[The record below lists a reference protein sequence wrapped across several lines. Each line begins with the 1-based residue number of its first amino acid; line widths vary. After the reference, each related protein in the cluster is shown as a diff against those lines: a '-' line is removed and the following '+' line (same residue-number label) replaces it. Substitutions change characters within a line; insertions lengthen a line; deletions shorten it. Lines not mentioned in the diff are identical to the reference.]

1 MRERSDCIQDSV
13 MINGGINMTDEN
25 SKFSEFVSDVSKIQ
39 KAARVAVREVLDVKP
54 GETLHIITNPEK
66 NVHTIALAIYDAAI
80 EVGGKPLI
88 LVQPYKTQ
96 LDYAE
101 EGVIGALGTI
111 PDIAISLS
119 AEKLGKDRGGISK
132 PYKGLDGQDYEHVF
146 DLHLRNKKLRA
157 FWSPSTTIDM
167 FSRTVPIDYARLRDE
182 CAYLKEKLDRA
193 ESARIT
199 TDMGTD
205 IVIGLKGRRG
215 ESDDGDFRKPGTGGN
230 LPAGEVY
237 ISPALGSSNG
247 VIAFDGSISATDGEI
262 IIEEPIIARVADNL
276 VTGLEGGREALE
288 LERSL
293 KSGETNAREML
304 ARGEIDREQADEYI
318 KNARN
323 LGELGIGLNHSAR
336 IIGNMLEDEKVYSTC
351 HIAIGSNYDN
361 DAKALIH
368 LDGLILKPTIELEY
382 ADGGMETI
390 MKSGEL
396 IK

>member
-1 MRERSDCIQDSV
+1 MV
-13 MINGGINMTDEN
+13 DEK
-25 SKFSEFVSDVSKIQ
+25 SKFSEFVSDISEIGN
-39 KAARVAVREVLDVKP
+39 AARVAVREVLDVKP

-66 NVHTIALAIYDAAI
+66 NVYTIALAIYDAAI

-101 EGVIGALGTI
+101 EGVVGALGTI

-132 PYKGLDGQDYEHVF
+132 PYKGLDGKDYEHVF
-146 DLHLRNKKLRA
+146 DLHLRDVKLRA

-182 CAYLKEKLDRA
+182 CAFLKKKLDRA

-199 TDMGTD
+199 TDVGTD
-205 IVIGLKGRRG
+205 IVIGLKERLGN
-215 ESDDGDFRKPGTGGN
+215 SDDGDFRKPGTGGN

-247 VIAFDGSISATDGEI
+247 VIAYDGSISATEGEI
-262 IIEEPIIARVADNL
+262 IIEEPIVATVRNNLIIALKGGKEAEL
-276 VTGLEGGREALE
+276 LEAAL
-288 LERSL
+288 R
-293 KSGETNAREML
+293 SGETNAGEML
-304 ARGEIDREQADEYI
+304 AKGEINQEQADEYM

-382 ADGGMETI
+382 PDRSSEII
-390 MKSGEL
+390 MKDGEL

>member
-1 MRERSDCIQDSV
+1 MVDER
-13 MINGGINMTDEN
+13 
-25 SKFSEFVSDVSKIQ
+25 SKFSEFVCEVSEIE
-39 KAARVAVREVLDVKP
+39 KAAQVAVREVLDVKP

-66 NVHTIALAIYDAAI
+66 GVYTIAQAIYDAAI

-132 PYKGLDGQDYEHVF
+132 PYKGLDGKDYEHVF
-146 DLHLRNKKLRA
+146 DLHLKDKRLRA

-182 CAYLKEKLDRA
+182 CAFLKEKLDRA

-199 TDMGTD
+199 TDIGTD
-205 IVIGLKGRRG
+205 IVIGLKGRLG
-215 ESDDGDFRKPGTGGN
+215 DSDDGDFRKPGTGGN

-247 VIAFDGSISATDGEI
+247 VIAFDGSISATEGEI
-262 IIEEPIIARVADNL
+262 IIEEPIVATVRNNFIIKL
-276 VTGLEGGREALE
+276 SGGEEAVLLEAA
-288 LERSL
+288 L

-304 ARGEIDREQADEYI
+304 AKGEINQEQTDEYV

-323 LGELGIGLNHSAR
+323 LGELGIGLNHNAR

-351 HIAIGSNYDN
+351 HIAIGANYDN

-368 LDGLILKPTIELEY
+368 LDGLILKPNIELEY
-382 ADGGMETI
+382 PDGISEIIME
-390 MKSGEL
+390 KGEL
-396 IK
+396 IR

>member
-1 MRERSDCIQDSV
+1 
-13 MINGGINMTDEN
+13 
-25 SKFSEFVSDVSKIQ
+25 
-39 KAARVAVREVLDVKP
+39 AARVAVREVLDVRP

-66 NVHTIALAIYDAAI
+66 GVYTIAQAIYDAAI

-132 PYKGLDGQDYEHVF
+132 PYKGLDGKDYEHVF
-146 DLHLRNKKLRA
+146 DLHLKDKRLRA

-182 CAYLKEKLDRA
+182 CAFLKEKLDRA

-199 TDMGTD
+199 TDIGTD
-205 IVIGLKGRRG
+205 IVIGLKGRLG
-215 ESDDGDFRKPGTGGN
+215 DSDDGDFRKPGTGGN

-247 VIAFDGSISATDGEI
+247 VIAFDGSISATEGEI
-262 IIEEPIIARVADNL
+262 IIEEPIVATVRNNFIIKL
-276 VTGLEGGREALE
+276 SGGEEAVLLEAA
-288 LERSL
+288 L

-304 ARGEIDREQADEYI
+304 AKGEINQEQTDEYV

-323 LGELGIGLNHSAR
+323 LGELGIGLNHNAR

-351 HIAIGSNYDN
+351 HIAIGANYDN

-368 LDGLILKPTIELEY
+368 LDGLILKPNIELEY
-382 ADGGMETI
+382 PDGTSEIIME
-390 MKSGEL
+390 KGEL
-396 IK
+396 IR